1 MINVGIIGG
10 GIYGRGI
17 NPNINVSP
25 NAKLDFVYSTTNAG
39 KLSVAHH
46 DLMGDIE
53 MNTGKPECKCSFLV
67 FGSW

>member
-1 MINVGIIGG
+1 MINVGIIGLR
-10 GIYGRGI
+10 IYGGV

-39 KLSVAHH
+39 KPLSVAHH

-53 MNTGKPECKCSFLV
+53 MNFTDTVCRM
-67 FGSW
+67 